1 MDCSSADIVSPA
13 TGETAAACP
22 PPSPL
27 FVYLDGA
34 RVVVVGAGDVAERKI
49 ATLLE
54 YGADVIVV
62 APEATP
68 QVEQWAADG
77 AIAFER
83 RSYAHGDL
91 EGALLVIGATNV
103 RSVNE
108 AVYAEA
114 SERSMLVNIVDVPDL
129 CNTIIPSVLRRG
141 NLQIAVSTAG
151 SAPSVARDIRRSLE
165 EQYSQAWEGYID
177 LLGEVRGLIK
187 QRITGP
193 ASARMPIYEM
203 LGSSDLLERLE
214 AGERLGAE
222 EVYDGY
228 VVPFCEGRQQ

>member
-1 MDCSSADIVSPA
+1 MDYSSADTVSPGM
-13 TGETAAACP
+13 GEAAAACP

-54 YGADVIVV
+54 YGADVSVV

-68 QVEQWAADG
+68 QVEQWADEG

-83 RSYAHGDL
+83 RGYAAGDL
-91 EGALLVIGATNV
+91 EGALLVVGATND
-103 RSVNE
+103 RAVNE

-165 EQYSQAWEGYID
+165 EQYSQTWERYID
-177 LLGEVRGLIK
+177 LLGEVRMLIK

-203 LGSSDLLERLE
+203 LGKGDLLERLE
-214 AGERLGAE
+214 AGEQLDAE
-222 EVYDGY
+222 GVYAGY
-228 VVPFCEGRQQ
+228 VVPFCEGSQQ